1 MSDQSPEVGSSPSL
15 QVGSSEVRA
24 PEVGAPDEPLAVSA
38 PGPGPSSPS
47 SAAGAGQ
54 PRVRDRQV
62 VVLAL
67 LCVAAVLGTQL
78 LDILVPPFDRLLGF
92 QPTVAVMLVVV
103 TAWILVLSIR
113 SARRH

>member
-1 MSDQSPEVGSSPSL
+1 MTDQSSP
-15 QVGSSEVRA
+15 QVGSTPA
-24 PEVGAPDEPLAVSA
+24 PQTPAEDGSPADPLATSA
-38 PGPGPSSPS
+38 RTPGASSPS
-47 SAAGAGQ
+47 SEASAGQ

-78 LDILVPPFDRLLGF
+78 LDILFPPFDRLLGF

-113 SARRH
+113 GARRH